1 MKNLRELYTD
11 HPCGFDGYGAW
22 LDAMHACFALFPLDA
37 PEFGAEWLRRWEVVG
52 RLLQKPAASRN
63 LNPISALGCSPKATA
78 DSAGMLSSIY
88 SSTCKHEDITII
100 QSFLFY
106 LRSVCGAHQPRR
118 ACSAE
123 INPTESLAF
132 TC

>member
-52 RLLQKPAASRN
+52 RLLQKPAMVGVRQGN
-63 LNPISALGCSPKATA
+63 TERVEWYKLSAKYGRTCARCLAHAIERRRVDPKLPMVVRLL
-78 DSAGMLSSIY
+78 DG
-88 SSTCKHEDITII
+88 TII
-100 QSFLFY
+100 
-106 LRSVCGAHQPRR
+106 REW
-118 ACSAE
+118 SAQ
-123 INPTESLAF
+123 
-132 TC
+132 